1 MGVLVR
7 LGSHGGYL
15 NASNEADT
23 GLVMTK
29 GAGVV
34 RVAEKPS
41 EGFWVSY
48 LVVK

>member
-1 MGVLVR
+1 VLVR

-15 NASNEADT
+15 NASSEADA

-29 GAGVV
+29 GAGAV

-41 EGFWVSY
+41 DDFWVSY
-48 LVVK
+48 LMFE